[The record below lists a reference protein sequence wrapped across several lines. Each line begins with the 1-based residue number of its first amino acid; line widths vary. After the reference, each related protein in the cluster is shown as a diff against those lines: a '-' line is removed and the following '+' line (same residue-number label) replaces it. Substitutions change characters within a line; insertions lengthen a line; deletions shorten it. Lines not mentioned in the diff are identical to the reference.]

1 MAFWGM
7 GLDQSDEFWEI
18 YDEYMDLYDIGLE
31 PIAITQQMLNKFFE
45 DSISHNALFAIAKA
59 EWSLGF
65 RSEKIIS
72 KVNEIID
79 NGENIKYYRSLGFSA
94 QELKERNEKL
104 LKFQALLQT
113 TKKSPRTRKISSHN
127 KFKRLPKGT
136 VSYYEADD
144 GYYGFVVL
152 DAVYEGRLLAI
163 TEKLS
168 VVPKNIEDVLNATAL
183 TAIWLLLRKVPKGNH
198 DIGIIKVQED
208 YNGRAGVYLCEP
220 VSFGINFSFYLDE
233 CHQRGL
239 LHFKDHKVHDLLDEN
254 NVPIEF
260 YCEETAKEETRM
272 VIDLM
277 NNPASKIATNMI
289 RHAINLE
296 GFFH

>member
-31 PIAITQQMLNKFFE
+31 PIEITQQLLNKYFE

-59 EWSLGF
+59 EWNLGF
-65 RSEKIIS
+65 RSENVIS

-94 QELKERNEKL
+94 QELKERNDKL

-113 TKKSPRTRKISSHN
+113 TKKVPRKRKISPYN
-127 KFKRLPKGT
+127 MFKRLPKGT
-136 VSYYEADD
+136 VSYYEANA

-152 DAVYEGRLLAI
+152 DAVYEGRLLAV
-163 TEKLS
+163 TDRLS
-168 VVPKNIEDVLNATAL
+168 DAPQNEEDVLNSPVF
-183 TAIWLLLRKVPKGNH
+183 TAIWLLLRNVPKGNH
-198 DIGIIKVQED
+198 NIGMVKPNGF
-208 YNGRAGVYLCEP
+208 YNGRAGVFLCKP
-220 VSFGINFSFYLDE
+220 ISFGINFSFSLDE
-233 CHQRGL
+233 CHCRRL
-239 LHFKDHKVHDLLDEN
+239 LHLTGYKIKDLLIDN
-254 NVPIEF
+254 NVPIQF
-260 YCEETAKEETRM
+260 YNEETAEEETKM
-272 VIDLM
+272 VLELM
-277 NNPASKIATNMI
+277 KNPAAEFATSMI
-289 RHAINLE
+289 RKSVYLE

>member
-7 GLDQSDEFWEI
+7 DLNQSDEFCEI
-18 YDEYMDLYDIGLE
+18 YNEYVDLYDIGLE
-31 PIAITQQMLNKFFE
+31 PSVITQQILNRFPFE
-45 DSISHNALFAIAKA
+45 NISHNILFAIAKA

-65 RSEKIIS
+65 RSES
-72 KVNEIID
+72 VFSRVNQIID
-79 NGENIKYYRSLGFSA
+79 NRENIAYYRSLGFSE
-94 QELKERNEKL
+94 QDIKEREEKL
-104 LKFQALLQT
+104 FSFQALLQT
-113 TKKSPRTRKISSHN
+113 SPKAPRKRKISACN
-127 KFKRLPKGT
+127 RLKRLPKGT

-183 TAIWLLLRKVPKGNH
+183 TAIWLLLRTAPKGNH
-198 DIGIIKVQED
+198 DIGIIKVQGD
-208 YNGRAGVYLCEP
+208 YNGRAGVYLCQP

-239 LHFKDHKVHDLLDEN
+239 TRFTDKSIHDLLDKN
-254 NVPIEF
+254 NIPIEF
-260 YCEETAKEETRM
+260 YCEDTAKNETTM
-272 VIDLM
+272 VLELIK
-277 NNPASKIATNMI
+277 NPASQFAMNMI
-289 RHAINLE
+289 KKSVHLE
-296 GFFH
+296 GFFK